1 MSRGASLQLVA
12 VPVAPVLEVDCA
24 LERLR
29 GGGSS
34 QPMGVAAPDWAS
46 TCAYAFIADLPVEF
60 RSLGPAIFSDKWLLD
75 SYTTWRFLPGGKAG
89 SLGTA
94 KTAKDKGSLAL
105 TYQRLLRPSHP
116 QVVVLHPLSQ
126 GLLVDGQLAL
136 ALLLGL
142 AEESPGLVSV
152 VC

>member
-1 MSRGASLQLVA
+1 
-12 VPVAPVLEVDCA
+12 
-24 LERLR
+24 
-29 GGGSS
+29 
-34 QPMGVAAPDWAS
+34 MGVAAPDRAS
-46 TCAYAFIADLPVEF
+46 TCTNAFSLDLPVDF
-60 RSLGPAIFSDKWLLD
+60 RRLGPAIFSGKWLLD
-75 SYTTWRFLPGGKAG
+75 SYTTRRFLPGGKAG
-89 SLGTA
+89 SVGTA
-94 KTAKDKGSLAL
+94 KTAEDKGSLAL
-105 TYQRLLRPSHP
+105 ACQRLLRPSHP